1 MNHPTRPAP
10 IAAAASGVMPP
21 SNWWRLG
28 ASVLIIGHVWA
39 LLGRPL
45 EFATQGPFGPS
56 PSMTRFRDPVR
67 AYSQFAYLDHGYAF
81 FAPEPGPSHLIRAT
95 IRSGDAAGNA
105 DQDAAGEATSEVN
118 GDTPGVQQ
126 RHYPDR
132 ADQWPRLLYHRH
144 FMLAEFLNDVYHPP
158 GEPPQEIASDPL
170 AVREWIGSRQRYE
183 RVRDSIRRR
192 LESRHPDAVVEIE
205 RIEHRQPG
213 LPEFRDGV
221 TLDAPDLYSVLP
233 DLPLTPPT
241 EVRPMSREPI
251 SPEPF
256 SPGQPQQV
264 PGMRE
269 FSIPGLRLDQGGTR

>member
-1 MNHPTRPAP
+1 MPPTR
-10 IAAAASGVMPP
+10 
-21 SNWWRLG
+21 WWRLG

-39 LLGRPL
+39 ILGRPL

-95 IRSGDAAGNA
+95 IRPRDEAGDTLGDVNG
-105 DQDAAGEATSEVN
+105 DATSEAN

-183 RVRDSIRRR
+183 RVRDSILRR
-192 LESRHPDAVVEIE
+192 LESRHPNSVVEIE

-221 TLDAPDLYSVLP
+221 ALDSPDLYSVLP

-241 EVRPMSREPI
+241 EVRPLSREPI

-256 SPGQPQQV
+256 SPGQPQQI

-269 FSIPGLRLDQGGTR
+269 FSVPGLRLDQGGTR